1 VSIPLVNL
9 KRQYKDI
16 KKEIQKGIL
25 EVLERTDFILGEEVK
40 LFEEEFA
47 KFCGVKYAVSVSSGT
62 EALYL
67 ALLAEGIGL
76 GDEVITT
83 AHTFVATAL
92 AISQTG
98 AKPALIDCDERTYN
112 IDPQLIRAKITRR
125 TKAIIPVHLYGQPAD
140 LDSIIRTAKEHNL
153 KVIEDAC
160 QAHGAEYKGKKVGSL
175 GDAGCFSFYPAKNLG
190 AYGDGGIVVTNSFK
204 ITQKIKTFR
213 DYGRREKYRHLIKGC
228 NCRLDTLQAAV
239 LRVKLKYLNKW
250 NRMRRQNANLYN
262 RLLLPLRPNLITPYE
277 ADYAKHVYHLY
288 VIRAKKRGKLLEY
301 LKLKKIL
308 AGIHYPLPIHLQPA
322 YEDLGYKKG
331 SFPRAEKLSK
341 ECISLPMFPE
351 LSKEEIKRVVKE
363 IGEFYCA

>member
-1 VSIPLVNL
+1 MSIPLVNL

-160 QAHGAEYKGKKVGSL
+160 QGLGAE
-175 GDAGCFSFYPAKNLG
+175 
-190 AYGDGGIVVTNSFK
+190 
-204 ITQKIKTFR
+204 
-213 DYGRREKYRHLIKGC
+213 
-228 NCRLDTLQAAV
+228 
-239 LRVKLKYLNKW
+239 
-250 NRMRRQNANLYN
+250 
-262 RLLLPLRPNLITPYE
+262 
-277 ADYAKHVYHLY
+277 
-288 VIRAKKRGKLLEY
+288 
-301 LKLKKIL
+301 
-308 AGIHYPLPIHLQPA
+308 
-322 YEDLGYKKG
+322 
-331 SFPRAEKLSK
+331 
-341 ECISLPMFPE
+341 
-351 LSKEEIKRVVKE
+351 
-363 IGEFYCA
+363 